1 MVLKLRKFG
10 GGNRVL
16 LCLHGFLGNHCDW
29 EKFADSFL
37 TSALGW
43 QVVAID
49 LPGHGDEEGGWVCPE
64 PEEFSKALSDL
75 AVAEGWATGV
85 LAGYSL
91 GGRLA
96 LHTAL
101 SFPELFPVFIGI
113 STMAGIEDE
122 QERSRRTASDFA
134 LASRLRGGSEFSQFL
149 REWWEQPIFE
159 SPSHDLRALEAFLAS
174 RLQRNPACMASCL
187 ETWSAGRMKPQW
199 SALSDYPGSA
209 FLLSGDADMKY
220 TLAAGRMKACFRQ
233 ADHVVI
239 PQAGHQ
245 LISENPHFVAL
256 AIASFLK
263 THAIAML

>member
-1 MVLKLRKFG
+1 MVLNIRKFG
-10 GGNRVL
+10 TGNRVL
-16 LCLHGFLGNHCDW
+16 LGLHGFLGNHRDW
-29 EKFADSFL
+29 EKFADRFL
-37 TSALGW
+37 ASAPGW
-43 QVVAID
+43 RVVAID
-49 LPGHGDEEGGWVCPE
+49 LPGHGEEEGGWVCPE

-75 AVAEGWATGV
+75 AVAEGWGSGV

-101 SFPELFPVFIGI
+101 SFPEQFPVFIGI

-122 QERSRRTASDFA
+122 QGRLKRMVSDLA
-134 LASRLRGGSEFSQFL
+134 LASSLRAGVEFSRFL
-149 REWWEQPIFE
+149 REWWEQPIFA
-159 SPSHDLRALEAFLAS
+159 SPSHDLRGVEAFLAS

-187 ETWSAGRMKPQW
+187 ETWSPGRMKPQW

-220 TLAAGRMKACFRQ
+220 TLAARRMKACFRE

-245 LISENPHFVAL
+245 LISEKPHSVAL
-256 AIASFLK
+256 AIARFLE
-263 THAIAML
+263 THAITML